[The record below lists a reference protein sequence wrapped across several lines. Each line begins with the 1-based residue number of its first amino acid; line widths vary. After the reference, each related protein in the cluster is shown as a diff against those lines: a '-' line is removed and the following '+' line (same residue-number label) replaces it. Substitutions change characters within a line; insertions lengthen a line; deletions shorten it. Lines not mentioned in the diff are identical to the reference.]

1 MCVMFTP
8 TKYSP
13 LELTW
18 WPLFRDCTYYTIT
31 LATLAAFMYD
41 GNIYWYEALIQL
53 SLYFGYVYMMAWS
66 EWIENYITVNYI
78 NVNKD
83 SSVTPGKSSHSPLFC
98 LSSNIYTYY
107 CVLCML

>member
-1 MCVMFTP
+1 
-8 TKYSP
+8 
-13 LELTW
+13 
-18 WPLFRDCTYYTIT
+18 
-31 LATLAAFMYD
+31 MYD

-98 LSSNIYTYY
+98 LRSNIYTYY